1 MKLESR
7 GCGCGPLPY
16 LGIVPGFNRLG
27 GFPDQ
32 LAVFI
37 FYPVQIVNIL
47 RAGTPVRDGSVGQ
60 RHFLQGGR
68 LRAHENFGAVNGI
81 YFRAARFPHGLAD
94 AEIRQ
99 LLDERGRAHLH
110 PHAQGCGDFGGG
122 QAAVGGNHA
131 FITVFGVF
139 RPPFPQDSF
148 RTADARQAV
157 VDGIVQNAGDRAFS
171 RVKGCS
177 VQEREDGGAGGA
189 GSVPDGVI
197 LALGVIP
204 ASVVGQDGA

>member
-99 LLDERGRAHLH
+99 LLLRCKESGKTILLASHYAEDIDLL
-110 PHAQGCGDFGGG
+110 CD
-122 QAAVGGNHA
+122 
-131 FITVFGVF
+131 TVHTMEAGV
-139 RPPFPQDSF
+139 
-148 RTADARQAV
+148 
-157 VDGIVQNAGDRAFS
+157 IS
-171 RVKGCS
+171 RVKG
-177 VQEREDGGAGGA
+177 
-189 GSVPDGVI
+189 
-197 LALGVIP
+197 
-204 ASVVGQDGA
+204 